1 MKFDENIRNEKL
13 RYNINREV
21 VKTSTLTS
29 VKIDEYE
36 YLTDEEIL
44 ASDQNRVKLNLLNL
58 Y

>member
-44 ASDQNRVKLNLLNL
+44 ASDQSRVKLNLLNL

>member
-36 YLTDEEIL
+36 YLTDEKIL
-44 ASDQNRVKLNLLNL
+44 ASDQSRVKLNLLNL